1 MILLYGATGYT
12 GRLVA
17 RTFAEQ
23 GLQPVL
29 SGRREDALRA
39 VADPLGLD
47 VRIGGLDDLDLSAT
61 QALLNCAGPLDGPK
75 RRCCAAVW
83 TRAWPILISPARST
97 STWQQRPGTTGR
109 AQPASW

>member
-29 SGRREDALRA
+29 SG
-39 VADPLGLD
+39 V
-47 VRIGGLDDLDLSAT
+47 
-61 QALLNCAGPLDGPK
+61 
-75 RRCCAAVW
+75 
-83 TRAWPILISPARST
+83 T
-97 STWQQRPGTTGR
+97 SRGVV
-109 AQPASW
+109 